1 MQGGITMRKLILLL
15 LLVSTLMLGVTQFI
29 PQTYD
34 FLLLSRGNAK
44 YYEQMKKIAL
54 FDTFINGL
62 GIEFM
67 IQGVIASQL
76 VKYGAKIEQFNELLS
91 GQILLVQKDQNFFLA
106 MGPGKET
113 EKLAKAIGDF
123 LGKEI
128 WVSAQ
133 KSYVV
138 VSNNRDFAN
147 ACLKG
152 GGTIPAEVTKRFEDS
167 SVWAVGYSPKLTYDE
182 AEFESLLLIKVE
194 SDKMS
199 GSLQWKAKN
208 DAAKKMLSEARPDP
222 SYQLHKDPNLAGE
235 IFVFSNVQSARAVKV
250 IFEQVF
256 SDTTGNVLGSLA
268 QTFGLPSDLEST
280 TKQILV
286 LSDKSTG
293 KMAMSV
299 GIAQFVQSL
308 FEAQSTTVTV
318 EPAFYSVIEAQIT
331 PQEITKV
338 LGRGEV
344 SGDELKID
352 SFTVKCDGKYV
363 RVYSKQKSNE
373 KASLEKALK
382 VFNPTEH
389 SLFVFVDFAPI
400 IEKLLGMKSQ
410 SVFVAVGTVSSDVY
424 TTDWYIK

>member
-1 MQGGITMRKLILLL
+1 
-15 LLVSTLMLGVTQFI
+15 
-29 PQTYD
+29 
-34 FLLLSRGNAK
+34 
-44 YYEQMKKIAL
+44 
-54 FDTFINGL
+54 
-62 GIEFM
+62 
-67 IQGVIASQL
+67 
-76 VKYGAKIEQFNELLS
+76 
-91 GQILLVQKDQNFFLA
+91 
-106 MGPGKET
+106 
-113 EKLAKAIGDF
+113 
-123 LGKEI
+123 
-128 WVSAQ
+128 
-133 KSYVV
+133 
-138 VSNNRDFAN
+138 
-147 ACLKG
+147 
-152 GGTIPAEVTKRFEDS
+152 
-167 SVWAVGYSPKLTYDE
+167 
-182 AEFESLLLIKVE
+182 
-194 SDKMS
+194 
-199 GSLQWKAKN
+199 
-208 DAAKKMLSEARPDP
+208 
-222 SYQLHKDPNLAGE
+222 
-235 IFVFSNVQSARAVKV
+235 
-250 IFEQVF
+250 
-256 SDTTGNVLGSLA
+256 VLGSLA